1 MNAIKETLAFTLIGF
16 SILEVTK
23 DLDHL
28 RILGLLLGAT
38 SQTPIFFY
46 HFFIYFWLFS
56 TLGASEAVT
65 LRSRGVAVGS
75 PPN

>member
-28 RILGLLLGAT
+28 RMLGLLLGAT
-38 SQTPIFFY
+38 SQTPIFY
-46 HFFIYFWLFS
+46 HFFIYFWLF
-56 TLGASEAVT
+56 
-65 LRSRGVAVGS
+65 
-75 PPN
+75 

>member
-28 RILGLLLGAT
+28 RMLGLLLGAT
-38 SQTPIFFY
+38 SQTPIFFTISL
-46 HFFIYFWLFS
+46 FIFGFS
-56 TLGASEAVT
+56 KRSE
-65 LRSRGVAVGS
+65 LQM
-75 PPN
+75 P